1 MNLVEAE
8 AVTTQP
14 GIAEKLDPTTTS
26 HPRTP
31 TASKD
36 HFKGKVSGPTRIKLT
51 MPVTRLPPTPEPTP
65 DHQLTRGTKR
75 AAPTDP
81 DSPSLGRAIKRLATT
96 SPSIS
101 IYNTYIAKHKA
112 VMEDTYT
119 PSTPI
124 TTTSSISRNSTCC
137 LNSKYAIEGP
147 NGPVKI
153 YQDKLC
159 SLELRRLAREVMC
172 QVDWEVAEDNIA
184 CNRPCVV
191 YRRLVRRMLLEKA
204 DELEAE
210 EEDEESDSDVEEDG
224 DSDVEEE
231 GESNVEEDD
240 KLESEV
246 GDEEEEE

>member
-1 MNLVEAE
+1 MTA
-8 AVTTQP
+8 QP
-14 GIAEKLDPTTTS
+14 GIAKKLDPTTIS
-26 HPRTP
+26 LPSTP
-31 TASKD
+31 TAPKD
-36 HFKGKVSGPTRIKLT
+36 HLKGNVSGPTRIKLI

-65 DHQLTRGTKR
+65 DHQLTHGTKR

-81 DSPSLGRAIKRLATT
+81 DSPSAGRANKRHATT
-96 SPSIS
+96 SPTTST
-101 IYNTYIAKHKA
+101 YNTYINKLKT
-112 VMEDTYT
+112 VVEDTYI
-119 PSTPI
+119 PDTPI
-124 TTTSSISRNSTCC
+124 SSISRNSTFC
-137 LNSKYAIEGP
+137 LNPKYAIVQGP

-210 EEDEESDSDVEEDG
+210 EEDEESDSDVEE
-224 DSDVEEE
+224 EEE
-231 GESNVEEDD
+231 
-240 KLESEV
+240 LESEA
-246 GDEEEEE
+246 GDEEDEEE

>member
-1 MNLVEAE
+1 M
-8 AVTTQP
+8 TTQP
-14 GIAEKLDPTTTS
+14 DVIAKKLDPTTIS
-26 HPRTP
+26 LPNTP
-31 TASKD
+31 TAPKD
-36 HFKGKVSGPTRIKLT
+36 HLKGNVSGPTRIKLT

-81 DSPSLGRAIKRLATT
+81 DSPSLGRAIKRFATT
-96 SPSIS
+96 SPTTST
-101 IYNTYIAKHKA
+101 YNTYVAKLKA
-112 VMEDTYT
+112 AVEDTYT

-124 TTTSSISRNSTCC
+124 TTTSYISRNSTCC
-137 LNSKYAIEGP
+137 LNPKYAIVQGP

-231 GESNVEEDD
+231 D

>member
-1 MNLVEAE
+1 MTA
-8 AVTTQP
+8 QP
-14 GIAEKLDPTTTS
+14 GIAKKLGSTTASAPT
-26 HPRTP
+26 TP
-31 TASKD
+31 TAPKD
-36 HFKGKVSGPTRIKLT
+36 HLKGQVSGPTRIKLT

-96 SPSIS
+96 SPTTST
-101 IYNTYIAKHKA
+101 YNTYVAKLKA

-124 TTTSSISRNSTCC
+124 TTTCSISRNSTCC
-137 LNSKYAIEGP
+137 LNPKYAIVQGP

-191 YRRLVRRMLLEKA
+191 YRRLVRWMLLEKA

-210 EEDEESDSDVEEDG
+210 EEDEESDSDVEE
-224 DSDVEEE
+224 EEE
-231 GESNVEEDD
+231 
-240 KLESEV
+240 LESEA
-246 GDEEEEE
+246 GDEEDEEE